1 MLLKQPHNK
10 PVNSRNFLE
19 HKLEFTSTQKESFL
33 ALDKAHRKKMRG
45 YDDEIKEYK
54 NELFKLISNEKDL
67 DNNLLVKLGITEKQ
81 KGEETFRFLTEV
93 RNLCS
98 EEQKENFDV
107 VLENIIFSQKP
118 PFRGHKP
125 PQGHPPMREGH
136 LPPPPNFDHN

>member
-1 MLLKQPHNK
+1 
-10 PVNSRNFLE
+10 
-19 HKLEFTSTQKESFL
+19 
-33 ALDKAHRKKMRG
+33 MRG